1 MIEHEGHTHGHRT
14 GIPWLDLILAGSAI
28 FISVVSLI
36 VSIHHGGTMEQ
47 LVAANEK
54 QVKASTLPILRYGT
68 GNMSDNI
75 KMVHFNLMNG
85 GTGPAIIEWFRLKWN
100 GEPTTGPQDLLDRCC
115 GVGKPVKT
123 RSTWTDVASGTTL
136 PARDTRIV
144 FGLRASDADP
154 ALFDRLDREARF
166 KVEAEAC
173 YCSVLED
180 CWHTDFK
187 NQPREVKSCEAIP
200 ENQRW

>member
-1 MIEHEGHTHGHRT
+1 MIEHEGHSHGHHT
-14 GIPWLDLILAGSAI
+14 GVRWVDLILAGSAI

-36 VSIHHGGTMEQ
+36 VSIHHGRTMEQ

-68 GNMSDNI
+68 GNVLDNAKI
-75 KMVHFNLMNG
+75 IHFNLMNG
-85 GTGPAIIEWFRLKWN
+85 GTGPAIIEWLQLKWN
-100 GEPTTGPQDLLDRCC
+100 GQPATGPQDLLERCC
-115 GVGKPVKT
+115 GAGKPVKAK
-123 RSTWTDVASGTTL
+123 STWTDVASGTTL

-144 FGLRASDADP
+144 FSLRADDADP
-154 ALFDRLDREARF
+154 ALFDLLDREARF

-180 CWHTDFK
+180 CWLTDFK
-187 NQPREVKSCEAIP
+187 NQPREVKSCERIP

>member
-1 MIEHEGHTHGHRT
+1 MIEHEGHSHGHRT

-36 VSIHHGGTMEQ
+36 VSVHHGRTMEQ

-68 GNMSDNI
+68 GNVSDNI

-100 GEPTTGPQDLLDRCC
+100 GQPATGPEDLLERCC
-115 GVGKPVKT
+115 GAGKPVKT
-123 RSTWTDVASGTTL
+123 RSAWIDLASGTTL
-136 PARDTRIV
+136 PAREMRIV
-144 FGLRASDADP
+144 FGLRAGDADP
-154 ALFDRLDREARF
+154 ELYQFLDREARF
-166 KVEAEAC
+166 KVEGEAC
-173 YCSVLED
+173 YCSVLEE
-180 CWHTDFK
+180 CWLTDFK
-187 NQPREVKSCEAIP
+187 NQPREVKACESIP
-200 ENQRW
+200 DAQRW

>member
-1 MIEHEGHTHGHRT
+1 MIEHEGHSHGHRT

-36 VSIHHGGTMEQ
+36 VSIHHGRTMEQ

-68 GNMSDNI
+68 GNVYEN
-75 KMVHFNLMNG
+75 KNMVRFNLMNG

-100 GEPTTGPQDLLDRCC
+100 GQPATGAQDLLERCC
-115 GVGKPVKT
+115 GGGKPVKV
-123 RSTWTDVASGTTL
+123 RSTWNDIASGTTL
-136 PARDTRIV
+136 PARDSRIV
-144 FGLRASDADP
+144 FGVHAESADP
-154 ALFDRLDREARF
+154 ALYQFLDREARH

-173 YCSVLED
+173 YCSVLDE
-180 CWHTDFK
+180 CWLTDFK
-187 NQPREVKSCEAIP
+187 DQPREVKSCERIP

>member
-1 MIEHEGHTHGHRT
+1 MIEHEGHSHGHHT
-14 GIPWLDLILAGSAI
+14 GIRWLDLILAGSAI

-36 VSIHHGGTMEQ
+36 VSIGHGRTMEA

-75 KMVHFNLMNG
+75 RMIHFNLMNG
-85 GTGPAIIEWFRLKWN
+85 GTGPAIIEWMRLKWN
-100 GEPTTGPQDLLDRCC
+100 GQPTTGPQDFLDRCC
-115 GVGKPVKT
+115 GGGKPVIAK
-123 RSTWTDVASGTTL
+123 STWTDVASGTTL
-136 PARDTRIV
+136 PARDARIV
-144 FGLRASDADP
+144 FGIRASDADP
-154 ALFDRLDREARF
+154 ALYDLLDRDARF

-173 YCSVLED
+173 YCSVLGE
-180 CWHTDFK
+180 CWLTDFK
-187 NQPREVKSCEAIP
+187 EQPRELKSCERIP